1 MMTDE
6 HKDSTV
12 GECKLIRD
20 EGNRLLAEEDS
31 VFVSRD
37 CCTKAIKTHD
47 LLCVGQLYL

>member
-12 GECKLIRD
+12 GERKLIRD
-20 EGNRLLAEEDS
+20 EGNRLLAEEDN